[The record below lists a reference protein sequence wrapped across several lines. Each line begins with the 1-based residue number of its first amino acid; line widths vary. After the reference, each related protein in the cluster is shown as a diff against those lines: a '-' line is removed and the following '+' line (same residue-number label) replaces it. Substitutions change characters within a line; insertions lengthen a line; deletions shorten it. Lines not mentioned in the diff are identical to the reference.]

1 MSIPREHAER
11 IKLKD
16 DLAPLRR
23 LKEAKQNGS
32 EVGFEWERLQNEEL
46 TDIAEAIDYLYLE
59 SRFTYGFNGQEV
71 VLPDGT
77 PLKDMYLSGV
87 DVARRLAEIRP
98 EFLFELQRREAE
110 AANQDLINAMM
121 RGEREANTV
130 IELSPFP
137 DEAAA
142 QYSFRHLEENGY
154 KPKLRRGMVRIAR
167 READGT
173 LSLTTFSLDNS
184 TLDQFRHVQALLG
197 QKPGGTTTS
206 ILAHP
211 RLLNT
216 NQSTAELARLM
227 SESYDQKL
235 FMETGIKY
243 YRGRPENTGN
253 SMDVLRRSKPIMD
266 FYFNQLDILST
277 DWATETISLELAKT
291 AQSILNHRAD
301 DNGLLPPEL
310 RFELMS
316 ALNSKRLNETSAS
329 IVKRALELSVWASIV
344 SDLENHRLETGPSA
358 NFNTMLNQAYD
369 AQAAGNYMVGC
380 GGVTNLFETNRD
392 ESMLSI
398 FSLFNRLELRYSF
411 NRKMHCV
418 VCQKPPKKNPRTN
431 RTEHKKWCGP
441 CGICAGCDRQIQ
453 KKTN

>member
-32 EVGFEWERLQNEEL
+32 EVDFEWERLQNEEL

-59 SRFTYGFNGQEV
+59 SQFTYGFNGQEV

-77 PLKDMYLSGV
+77 SLKDMYLSGV
-87 DVARRLAEIRP
+87 EVARRLAEIRP

-110 AANQDLINAMM
+110 AANQDLIDGMM
-121 RGEREANTV
+121 RGEQEANTV

-142 QYSFRHLEENGY
+142 QYSSRHLEENGY

-173 LSLTTFSLDNS
+173 LSLTTFSLDSS
-184 TLDQFRHVQALLG
+184 TLDRFQHLQALLG
-197 QKPGGTTTS
+197 QKPGDSTTS

-211 RLLNT
+211 RLLDT
-216 NQSTAELARLM
+216 KLSTAELVRLM
-227 SESYDQKL
+227 TESYDQKL
-235 FMETGIKY
+235 LMETGVKY
-243 YRGRPENTGN
+243 YRGRPENSGN
-253 SMDVLRRSKPIMD
+253 SMDILLRSKPIMD
-266 FYFNQLDILST
+266 FYFHQLDILST
-277 DWATETISLELAKT
+277 DWAAETISPELAKT

-301 DNGLLPPEL
+301 DHGLLPPEL
-310 RFELMS
+310 KLELLS

-329 IVKRALELSVWASIV
+329 IVKRALEISVWASIV
-344 SDLENHRLETGPSA
+344 SDLENPKSTAGPSA
-358 NFNTMLNQAYD
+358 NFNTMLNRAYD

-380 GGVTNLFETNRD
+380 GGVTNLFEASRD
-392 ESMLSI
+392 EAISSI
-398 FSLFNRLELRYSF
+398 FSLFNRLEARYSF

-418 VCQKPPKKNPRTN
+418 VCQKPPRRDQKTKKV
-431 RTEHKKWCGP
+431 ESKKWCGP
-441 CGICAGCDRQIQ
+441 CGICQGCDRKL
-453 KKTN
+453 KKT